1 MVAETGKAAMGEG
14 GSFVVCQTGSC
25 SRKAMVIRVTSSET
39 PRVVER
45 GGGGSEDHL

>member
-1 MVAETGKAAMGEG
+1 MAETGKAAMGG

-25 SRKAMVIRVTSSET
+25 LRKAMVIRVTSSET

-45 GGGGSEDHL
+45 GGGGGSEDHL

>member
-1 MVAETGKAAMGEG
+1 M
-14 GSFVVCQTGSC
+14 VCQTGSC
-25 SRKAMVIRVTSSET
+25 LRKAMVIRVTSSET